1 MIECEETALEFFIA
15 HQQFAKSVEPAM
27 ADLHNPSPRPL
38 ARVPF
43 LGIVLVSAA
52 RHMWNVIVAIDDIER
67 RVAAISSIQ
76 AQMLGAALRRYF
88 ALDHDGRQ
96 YLIELRHVMP
106 VRPGHDERQG
116 DATAVDQQVSL
127 AAIFFPGQSG
137 CDRPA
142 LVPAGP

>member
-1 MIECEETALEFFIA
+1 MDEREEAAIKFFVT

-27 ADLHNPSPRPL
+27 ADLHNPSPRLL
-38 ARVPF
+38 AGVPF
-43 LGIVLVSAA
+43 LGIVLVRAA
-52 RHMWNVIVAIDDIER
+52 RHMRNVVVAIDDIER

-76 AQMLGAALRRYF
+76 AQMLGAALRGHF

-96 YLIELRHVMP
+96 HLIELRHVMP